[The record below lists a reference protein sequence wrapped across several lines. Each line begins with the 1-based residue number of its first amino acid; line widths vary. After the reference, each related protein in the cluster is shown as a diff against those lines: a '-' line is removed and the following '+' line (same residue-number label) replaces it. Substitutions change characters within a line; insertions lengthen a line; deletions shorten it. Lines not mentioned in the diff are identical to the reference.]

1 MTRPATRSML
11 VIPKCPLDQRSATTV
26 LLAGE
31 DGLLGIEFDSDG
43 ETTGD
48 GIHFAGAVDDV
59 YIVNNYIHDL
69 GGDGVEFSE
78 TPGGTVKIQGNMI
91 KDNTT
96 GVGVVSPDDIDVT
109 YNAWGA
115 YGGLDVLLESS
126 GTVYADQVVEGD
138 QITYAVKANL
148 KEVMGAE
155 VTLNYPT
162 ELDYVDLSFANG
174 VLDNGNLNS
183 DTDGKLVFYGYND
196 SASES
201 GEDLTL
207 FTVTFDGVATG
218 NDLSLSFDQTVDLF
232 SMAPPSGVSNL
243 VYADELVDKTLDVIE
258 LPTLSSSD
266 LEGPYAITYPQEF
279 TVSVSNP
286 SDGVQFDD
294 TSLVLSGFSDA
305 VLKYWDGDSFEPI
318 TLSSGSGTFVIPDDL
333 EVDQGYNYKFQVTFN
348 SSGNRNLTV
357 ELYDTAP
364 DPDWL
369 LDSLSQTGVIV
380 NDNYYVTGSITMQGR
395 TDSDNVP
402 VTLTHV
408 NATYGP
414 WTVNSLGSTS
424 NNVRFSNIP
433 NGNISVTT
441 NQPRYLNIDA
451 AELSKT
457 FNINGANVQLA
468 KLELKGG
475 NAVWIDNIINLLDA
489 SEVAGAYDS
498 TGDINADVNFDLIVN
513 IFDLAL
519 VGGNY
524 GETSVGAYGTSW
536 TVIE

>member
-1 MTRPATRSML
+1 
-11 VIPKCPLDQRSATTV
+11 
-26 LLAGE
+26 
-31 DGLLGIEFDSDG
+31 
-43 ETTGD
+43 
-48 GIHFAGAVDDV
+48 
-59 YIVNNYIHDL
+59 
-69 GGDGVEFSE
+69 
-78 TPGGTVKIQGNMI
+78 
-91 KDNTT
+91 
-96 GVGVVSPDDIDVT
+96 
-109 YNAWGA
+109 
-115 YGGLDVLLESS
+115 
-126 GTVYADQVVEGD
+126 
-138 QITYAVKANL
+138 
-148 KEVMGAE
+148 
-155 VTLNYPT
+155 
-162 ELDYVDLSFANG
+162 
-174 VLDNGNLNS
+174 
-183 DTDGKLVFYGYND
+183 
-196 SASES
+196 
-201 GEDLTL
+201 
-207 FTVTFDGVATG
+207 
-218 NDLSLSFDQTVDLF
+218 
-232 SMAPPSGVSNL
+232 MAPPSGVSNL

-266 LEGPYAITYPQEF
+266 LVGPYAITYPQEF

-286 SDGVQFDD
+286 SAGVQFND

-380 NDNYYVTGSITMQGR
+380 NDNYNVTGSITMQGR
-395 TDSDNVP
+395 TYSGDIP
-402 VTLTHV
+402 VTLTHA
-408 NATYGP
+408 NGTFGL
-414 WTVNSLGSTS
+414 WTVNSVDRIS
-424 NNVRFSNIP
+424 NNVRFSNVP